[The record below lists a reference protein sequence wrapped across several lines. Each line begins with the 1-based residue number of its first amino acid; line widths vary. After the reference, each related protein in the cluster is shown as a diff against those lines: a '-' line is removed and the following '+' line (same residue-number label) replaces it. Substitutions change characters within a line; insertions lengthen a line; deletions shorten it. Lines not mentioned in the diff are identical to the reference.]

1 MAREMTLSSQEVDAL
16 AKELA
21 DASSKLSADEVAFLN
36 RVVEK
41 ARADVKRGGQAGN
54 AEWEWTYRF

>member
-1 MAREMTLSSQEVDAL
+1 MAREMKLSSQEVDAL

-41 ARADVKRGGQAGN
+41 ARADVKRGGQADN